1 MVVEQRLLRYAIF
14 LASLLLFSSS
24 LSLSAQNVHYNST
37 AYLPASWINHISTSM
52 VINDADGSL
61 TMAPILLTESDGRSY
76 VCGFYCNTGGSE
88 CLFGVLISPGGLHI
102 NSGDLVWSANRNN
115 PVQNNAKLQLKEDG
129 DLVLANSDG
138 TLIWSSNTRGRSV
151 SGLNLTEMGNLVL
164 FGPNNESIWQSFDH
178 PTDSLLLGQ
187 KLAPGQKLIASVS
200 ASDWSQGRLSLAV
213 GSDGLSAYI
222 ESDPPQRYY
231 VSGINSYPYYEFRN
245 GSFNDF
251 TIPPALVAQFM
262 KFGPD
267 GHLKV
272 YQWGATDKFIE
283 VIDLLNPYVGDCG
296 YPIVCGKY
304 GVCSKGQCGCIE
316 TTNDQE
322 GYFSQIMFR
331 QPDLGCSLLTPISC
345 NHSQDHILLELNNT
359 SYFASDSSLDSI
371 TTVVEDC
378 KSRCLS
384 SCSCKAALFSHN
396 GNRWDRGN
404 CSLLNEVFSF
414 IENEYY
420 IGSPYN
426 TTLLVKVQNTR
437 VNTSRRKT
445 VILASTFGAFFG
457 VVCLIGSC
465 LVVSRRIFKES
476 NEIEGDFLKKV
487 PGMPTRYS
495 YQDLKAMTEDF
506 SQKIGEGGFGSVYEG
521 TLSNGTKIAVKCL
534 DGLAQLKDS
543 FLAEVQIIGSIHHVN
558 LVKLIGFCFEKCHRL
573 LVYEHMASGSLDKW
587 IFGEMQSYSLPWR
600 TRRKIISDIARGLAY
615 LHEDCSKKIIHFDIK
630 PQNILLD
637 KNFRAKVAD
646 FGLSKLIE
654 KDQSRVVTRMRGTP
668 GYLAPEWLSSTI
680 TEKVDVYSFGI
691 VILEILCGRKNF
703 DSSKIEED
711 RHLLS
716 IFKRKAEEER
726 LEDMVDRK
734 SGDMLTH
741 VEEAVEMM
749 RIAAWCLQGNFDKRP
764 SMSLVVKA
772 LEGLLVPETN
782 QLDYDFTNS
791 STVRTEAAG
800 DQGQVVVYLG
810 SPILPST
817 LSGPR

>member
-1 MVVEQRLLRYAIF
+1 MVEEQRSQRYTIF
-14 LASLLLFSSS
+14 LAILLLFSSS
-24 LSLSAQNVHYNST
+24 ISPSAQNVNYNSI
-37 AYLPASWINHISTSM
+37 AYLPASWTHQDYDSM
-52 VINDADGSL
+52 M
-61 TMAPILLTESDGRSY
+61 TPILQRESDGPSY
-76 VCGFYCNTGGSE
+76 VCGFYCNSGDGDGG
-88 CLFGVLISPGGLHI
+88 CLFGVLIAQGPLNTGGYLR
-102 NSGDLVWSANRNN
+102 SSELVWSANRNN
-115 PVQNNAKLQLKEDG
+115 LVQSNAKLQLKEDG
-129 DLVLANSDG
+129 DLVFANIDG
-138 TLIWSSNTRGRSV
+138 TLIWSSNTRGKSV

-187 KLAPGQKLIASVS
+187 KLAPGQKLTASVS
-200 ASDWSQGRLSLAV
+200 ASNWSEGRLSLGV

-222 ESDPPQRYY
+222 QSDPPQRYY
-231 VSGINSYPYYEFRN
+231 ASGINSYPYYEFRN

-251 TIPPALVAQFM
+251 TIPPASVAQFM

-272 YQWGATDKFIE
+272 YQWGAGGFIE

-296 YPIVCGKY
+296 YPMVCGKY

-316 TTNDQE
+316 TTNGQQS
-322 GYFSQIMFR
+322 YFSQIMSR
-331 QPDLGCSLLTPISC
+331 QPDLGCSPITPISC
-345 NHSQDHILLELNNT
+345 DHSQDHTLLELNNT

-371 TTVVEDC
+371 TRVMEDC
-378 KSRCLS
+378 KSKCLS
-384 SCSCKAALFSHN
+384 SCSCKAALFYHD
-396 GNRWDRGN
+396 RYLWDRGD
-404 CSLLNEVFSF
+404 CFLLNEVFSM
-414 IENEYY
+414 INNENY

-426 TTLLVKVQNTR
+426 TTLLVKVQKA
-437 VNTSRRKT
+437 NTSSRKT
-445 VILASTFGAFFG
+445 IILASTFGAFFG
-457 VVCLIGSC
+457 MVCLIGSC
-465 LVVSRRIFKES
+465 LVLLRRIFKEAD
-476 NEIEGDFLKKV
+476 EFEGDFLNQV
-487 PGMPTRYS
+487 PGMPIRYS
-495 YQDLKAMTEDF
+495 YENLKAMTEDF
-506 SQKIGEGGFGSVYEG
+506 KKRLGEGGFGSVYEG
-521 TLSNGTKIAVKCL
+521 ELYNGTKIAVKCL

-558 LVKLIGFCFEKCHRL
+558 LVKLTGFCFENSHRL
-573 LVYEHMASGSLDKW
+573 LVYEHMASGSLDRW
-587 IFGEMQSYSLPWR
+587 IFGEMRSYSLPWR
-600 TRRKIISDIARGLAY
+600 TRRKIISDIAKGLAY
-615 LHEDCSKKIIHFDIK
+615 LHEDCSQRIIHFDIK

-637 KNFRAKVAD
+637 ENFNAKVAD

-668 GYLAPEWLSSTI
+668 GYLAPEWLSSTV

-691 VILEILCGRKNF
+691 VMLEILCGRKNF

-734 SGDMLTH
+734 SADMLIH
-741 VEEAVEMM
+741 VEEAMEMM
-749 RIAAWCLQGNFDKRP
+749 RIAAWCLQGNVNNRP

-772 LEGLLVPETN
+772 LEGLVVAETN
-782 QLDYDFTNS
+782 LDYDFTNS

-800 DQGQVVVYLG
+800 DHQGQVVVDVG